1 MANKKPLNISEE
13 AAVQMPMKTVASL
26 IIIVALGTM
35 GYFQIIERLNVAD
48 TRIQIMEKDLEENT
62 EFRIKW
68 PRGQLGSLPADS
80 EQFMMIEDLYKT
92 TDKINKHVED
102 MALNKVNIQMAAKT
116 KNKLSKFEWVKKNI
130 VIVPVV
136 AAILAGT
143 FTSVRY
149 VLSLTDTIEANKQ
162 TIINLQRDLTVAED
176 KLTEVATRLSA
187 AEATWEMAENLYRQ
201 LADQVREHAYDIKDL
216 NR

>member
-1 MANKKPLNISEE
+1 MSKKPLNIGEE
-13 AAVQMPMKTVASL
+13 VAVQMPMKTVASL

-92 TDKINKHVED
+92 TDKLNAHIES
-102 MALNKVNIQMAAKT
+102 MALNKVNIQFLRKQMDKVLEDIEKLKDQNREMHY
-116 KNKLSKFEWVKKNI
+116 KNGNG
-130 VIVPVV
+130 
-136 AAILAGT
+136 GT
-143 FTSVRY
+143 
-149 VLSLTDTIEANKQ
+149 
-162 TIINLQRDLTVAED
+162 
-176 KLTEVATRLSA
+176 
-187 AEATWEMAENLYRQ
+187 
-201 LADQVREHAYDIKDL
+201 H
-216 NR
+216 